1 MASIVEKFNNLV
13 ADGSLYQAAEII
25 EEYNVTVDL
34 DLYVIVSGIM
44 SGMSFMDLINLED

>member
-13 ADGSLYQAAEII
+13 EQGSLYQAANLV
-25 EEYNVTVDL
+25 EEYNVTTDL